1 MEIGDDIKEL
11 ISIVNNSN
19 TLQEIWRK
27 SDEYQRLQRSELEG
41 FELFL
46 EEMGQR
52 VLWCENN
59 RELIKQ
65 KGTN

>member
-1 MEIGDDIKEL
+1 MQISDDIKEL
-11 ISIVNNSN
+11 IAIVNNSDS
-19 TLQEIWRK
+19 LQEIWRQ
-27 SDEYQRLQRSELEG
+27 SDEYQQLQRSELEG

-46 EEMGQR
+46 EELGQR